1 MISLSREMLE
11 QCETDRICLHIP
23 LLFVLRYRKR
33 SIVIQ
38 TRIKVQEKQVAREII
53 VEI

>member
-1 MISLSREMLE
+1 MLE
-11 QCETDRICLHIP
+11 QCETDRICLRIP
-23 LLFVLRYRKR
+23 LLFVWRYRKR